1 LKYLSTVA
9 LVTLSIVICIS
20 LLLSLLAVF
29 GLIECVPFIDK
40 SNLGLLPGI
49 SISCGGM
56 IAVLAFFRDRSHQSA
71 DRQRKS
77 DEVYLKIANDAFNE
91 VYNLLKDRNN
101 DRIIWVRAS
110 RLLLKATSLKNKLI
124 TDDVKSSF
132 TISEEQLRGELYRVL
147 SYKKSGKKN
156 PQPLPPQFFYGIE
169 DWDSE
174 KSLDNAALKSGSN
187 MVVSRVTIDEN
198 IPDPSQ
204 KTLAIR
210 SVIAIFDFLK
220 FPEDYDDPLEAVQEW
235 NDNWEDSNGIVQ
247 GAKRFVHHTKR
258 YFVINGKLV
267 DKMG

>member
-1 LKYLSTVA
+1 
-9 LVTLSIVICIS
+9 
-20 LLLSLLAVF
+20 LLSLLAVF

-40 SNLGLLPGI
+40 SNLSLLPGI

-56 IAVLAFFRDRSHQSA
+56 IAVLAFFRDRGHQSA

-110 RLLLKATSLKNKLI
+110 RLLLKAISLKNKLI
-124 TDDVKSSF
+124 TDDVKSAFS
-132 TISEEQLRGELYRVL
+132 ISEEQLRGELYRVL
-147 SYKKSGKKN
+147 SYKKSEKKN
-156 PQPLPPQFFYGIE
+156 PEPLPPQFFFGIE

-174 KSLDNAALKSGSN
+174 KSLDNAALKSRSN
-187 MVVSRVTIDEN
+187 MVVSRVIIDEN

-204 KTLAIR
+204 KPLAIK

-220 FPEDYDDPLEAVQEW
+220 FPEDYDDPLETVQDW
-235 NDNWEDSNGIVQ
+235 NDNWEDSNGIFQ

-258 YFVINGKLV
+258 YFVINGKLF
-267 DKMG
+267 DKTANKSFKQDK